1 MGLIITMTTTTSTTA
16 TMNFALPPELQ
27 QHIAKLDA
35 FIQQAILPLQHKDDN
50 HRFFDHRR
58 EPSRTQW
65 DNQGLPTPQWE
76 ALLEAARALADEAGF
91 YRFPLP
97 TAYGGQGHPD
107 TNLWMCAMRYH
118 MASHPVYGGGV
129 SLANDLQNEHSV
141 VGNFPDV
148 LMLHHWGSAQQKD
161 VFIPAR
167 LQGQFRMTFGLTETH
182 HGSDA
187 THMDT
192 RAERCTLA
200 PNGQAGWRI
209 TGNKKWQTG
218 AHSATHMLI
227 FARTMAFDQPGSARG
242 ITAFIVP
249 RDTPGLVIESYEYTL
264 NMPTDH
270 ATISLTD
277 VRVPE
282 EAVLGELHNGLAVA
296 QTFTHENRIRQAAS
310 SCGAA
315 QFCID
320 RSIAYARDRIV
331 FGKPLAANQAIQWP
345 LVELA
350 TQADMLRLLIVRTA
364 TEMDAIQR
372 NRVATDTPPWVAIE
386 RELGHKISMCNFW
399 ANRLATEAADNAI
412 QVYGG
417 NGYSRHQPFE
427 HIWRHFRR
435 YRITEGSEEIQ
446 KRRIAGYLFGFKGPA
461 ANKGEKEREKKKE
474 RRRRR
479 PHL

>member
-1 MGLIITMTTTTSTTA
+1 MD
-16 TMNFALPPELQ
+16 FHLPAALQ
-27 QHIAKLDA
+27 QHLTKLDA
-35 FIQQAILPLQHKDDN
+35 FVEQTILPLQHRDDN
-50 HRFFDHRR
+50 DRFFDHRR

-65 DNQGLPTPQWE
+65 HNQGLPAPEWE
-76 ALLEAARALADEAGF
+76 ALLEAARGLADEAGL

-97 TAYGGQGHPD
+97 VEYGGQGHPA

-118 MASHPVYGGGV
+118 MASHPHYGGGLG
-129 SLANDLQNEHSV
+129 LANDLQNEHSI
-141 VGNFPDV
+141 VGNFPDL
-148 LMLHHWGSAQQKD
+148 LMLHHWGSPRQKAAL
-161 VFIPAR
+161 IPAR
-167 LQGQFRMTFGLTETH
+167 LRGHFRMTFGLTEAH

-192 RAERCTLA
+192 TAERCTLP
-200 PNGQAGWRI
+200 PNGQPGWAI

-227 FARTMAFDQPGSARG
+227 FARTSSFHKPGSPRG

-282 EAVLGELHNGLAVA
+282 DAVLGELHNGLAIA
-296 QTFTHENRIRQAAS
+296 QTFTSENRIRQAAS

-320 RSIAYARDRIV
+320 RSVRYAQDRVV
-331 FGKPLAANQAIQWP
+331 FGKPLATNQAIQWP

-350 TQADMLRLLIVRTA
+350 TQVEMLRLLILRTA
-364 TEMDAIQR
+364 TEMDDVQ
-372 NRVATDTPPWVAIE
+372 NRLASGDGADTPPWVAIE

-399 ANRLATEAADNAI
+399 ANRLATQAADNAI
-412 QVYGG
+412 QVHGG

-446 KRRIAGYLFGFKGPA
+446 KRRVAGYLFGFKGSGTA
-461 ANKGEKEREKKKE
+461 KKE
-474 RRRRR
+474 AR
-479 PHL
+479 PHHL

>member
-1 MGLIITMTTTTSTTA
+1 
-16 TMNFALPPELQ
+16 MNFNYPPELEQ
-27 QHIAKLDA
+27 YISKLDA
-35 FIQQAILPLQHKDDN
+35 FIRDTILPLQHKDDN
-50 HRFFDHRR
+50 NRFFDHRR

-65 DNQGLPTPQWE
+65 DNQGLPTPEWE
-76 ALLEAARALADEAGF
+76 ALLAQARTLADDAGF

-97 TAYGGQGHPD
+97 REHGGHGHPD
-107 TNLWMCAMRYH
+107 ANLWMCAIRFH

-141 VGNFPDV
+141 IGNFPDF
-148 LMLHHWGSAQQKD
+148 LMMHHWGSEEQKA

-167 LQGQFRMTFGLTETH
+167 MRGEFRITFGLTEIH

-192 RAERCTLA
+192 RAVPCTLRD
-200 PNGQAGWRI
+200 GTTKGWSI
-209 TGNKKWQTG
+209 SGNKKWQTG
-218 AHSATHMLI
+218 AHSATHMLV
-227 FARTMAFDQPGSARG
+227 FARTSHLDRPGSARG
-242 ITAFIVP
+242 ITAFLVP
-249 RDTPGLVIESYEYTL
+249 RDTPGLTIASYEYTL

-270 ATISLTD
+270 ATVLLDD

-282 EAVLGELHNGLAVA
+282 SAVLGPRDGGLAIA
-296 QTFTHENRIRQAAS
+296 QTFTSENRIRQAAS

-315 QFCID
+315 RFCVD
-320 RSIAYARDRIV
+320 RSVAYARERVV
-331 FGKPLAANQAIQWP
+331 FGKPLAANQAVQWP

-350 TQADMLRLLIVRTA
+350 TQVEMLRLLILRTA
-364 TEMDAIQR
+364 TEMDEVQKR
-372 NRVATDTPPWVAIE
+372 YLTGGCGGSSPEVPPWVAIE

-412 QVYGG
+412 QVHGG

-446 KRRIAGYLFGFKGPA
+446 KRRVAGYLFGFKGPA
-461 ANKGEKEREKKKE
+461 EGSASSARSN
-474 RRRRR
+474 
-479 PHL
+479 L